1 MSSSS
6 SASCTGGCNLNLNR
20 HNSIHSVCVN
30 KIFHITYHTF
40 PKKKKLLRQ
49 CLFYSIMVLW
59 IMFLPLAY
67 KLRAIFG
74 ATAYSFIEYTFTYM
88 NKGKAYT
95 SFAQYFGNLVYVPIL
110 LDIYAHYLYYNKYFY
125 VLLFPINIWLLEI
138 ILDGIFQLI
147 YGRNVAWCYH
157 SYDDSKLNGII
168 RIGHGKFW
176 ILLGIVCYLMYPTL
190 KIFTDNMF
198 VVG

>member
-1 MSSSS
+1 MF
-6 SASCTGGCNLNLNR
+6 AHGMFYKYWTLQYPNL
-20 HNSIHSVCVN
+20 
-30 KIFHITYHTF
+30 
-40 PKKKKLLRQ
+40 
-49 CLFYSIMVLW
+49 
-59 IMFLPLAY
+59 
-67 KLRAIFG
+67 
-74 ATAYSFIEYTFTYM
+74 
-88 NKGKAYT
+88 
-95 SFAQYFGNLVYVPIL
+95 AQ
-110 LDIYAHYLYYNKYFY
+110 YFY

-157 SYDDSKLNGII
+157 PYDDSKLNGII